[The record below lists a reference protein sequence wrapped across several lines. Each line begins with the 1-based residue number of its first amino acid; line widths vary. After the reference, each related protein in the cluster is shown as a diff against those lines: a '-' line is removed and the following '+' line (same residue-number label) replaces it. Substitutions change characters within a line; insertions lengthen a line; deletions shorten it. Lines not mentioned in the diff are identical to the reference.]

1 MDSNDCAYQFY
12 AVFSPKRN
20 DFAFN
25 MLLQECVFTFRDDQ
39 PIWIAYTIFTAIA
52 YRVWQ
57 QNKFEL
63 SFFIFAHRGT
73 TTLNAIVWVVHNAN
87 ASCACEMLCVC
98 MCVRSREIGICVTL
112 LFFIP
117 ILLIFLSVFFFCCL
131 LLTSS
136 G

>member
-1 MDSNDCAYQFY
+1 MDSIYHFY
-12 AVFSPKRN
+12 GHRLSS
-20 DFAFN
+20 
-25 MLLQECVFTFRDDQ
+25 
-39 PIWIAYTIFTAIA
+39 
-52 YRVWQ
+52 VWQ

-117 ILLIFLSVFFFCCL
+117 ILLIFLSVFFFFVACY
-131 LLTSS
+131 
-136 G
+136 